1 MVDVVV
7 PDDRNI
13 VTTQAWKIEWYH
25 ELTFEVQWIHQVE
38 VVKKLTNTYA
48 HVIIKQKKNQLH
60 GLPV

>member
-25 ELTFEVQWIHQVE
+25 ELAFEVQWMHQVE
-38 VVKKLTNTYA
+38 VVKKHNTF
-48 HVIIKQKKNQLH
+48 HKTD
-60 GLPV
+60 